1 MPTRISIIKFFDR
14 IYRIDG
20 ILFAFGGMLLAEL
33 IFILTIRLV
42 LSNCFSKIRIYSPS
56 SSINLAAFQAN
67 SGTET

>member
-33 IFILTIRLV
+33 IFILTIRLI
-42 LSNCFSKIRIYSPS
+42 LSNCFSKIRIHSPFFAVLRYA
-56 SSINLAAFQAN
+56 ILVRLI
-67 SGTET
+67 